1 MSLPAMSVKTRF
13 RSRYL
18 VASALLT
25 LAPLAGCSPDM
36 TPEEPDIDALEQ
48 WVSDNPDLADSDA
61 QGDEDAD
68 AEEDIGE

>member
-1 MSLPAMSVKTRF
+1 MSFKTRF

-25 LAPLAGCSPDM
+25 LTPLAGCSADM
-36 TPEEPDIDALEQ
+36 TPEEPDVDALEQ
-48 WVSDNPDLADSDA
+48 WVKDNPELVDSEE

-68 AEEDIGE
+68 AEEDLGE